1 MFVLFMAVVLVS
13 IGKLTMVV
21 ILFMVYCTTVLPKWK
36 IVQETGIEE
45 SNTIVLKGDMVTTNN
60 SVAQIS
66 LKSEVQ
72 PYNLIKRCNRIV
84 IYYRFVSER
93 RKGRIND
100 CPAIY
105 TFCNCKI

>member
-36 IVQETGIEE
+36 IVQETGIAE
-45 SNTIVLKGDMVTTNN
+45 SNTIVLKGGMVTTYN
-60 SVAQIS
+60 SVEQFN

-84 IYYRFVSER
+84 IYYRVVSER
-93 RKGRIND
+93 RKEHIND
-100 CPAIY
+100 CPAIN